1 MRFGTSSRCSA
12 VAVHADYV
20 GSRRPGGEMQCY
32 RLSSVRLDE
41 CDTTAFGW
49 TTYINPKHIT
59 QKWSDALAQRL
70 PPPPHVPRGAGWISR
85 HIAPPPPLSA
95 ALSRQFKALDID
107 HDGKL
112 TEREFTDA
120 LTRDSYSSSRGE
132 ASRQELPPLTPA
144 DSATAYAE
152 LLTRTRTADTKH
164 AADGIAEADFGAVLD
179 RSLFTAEFEAAIADA
194 VARGAGQ

>member
-1 MRFGTSSRCSA
+1 
-12 VAVHADYV
+12 
-20 GSRRPGGEMQCY
+20 MQCY

-120 LTRDSYSSSRGE
+120 LTRHAGGHFQLRRRAFSLQVCTRNPMPFGE
-132 ASRQELPPLTPA
+132 IS
-144 DSATAYAE
+144 
-152 LLTRTRTADTKH
+152 
-164 AADGIAEADFGAVLD
+164 
-179 RSLFTAEFEAAIADA
+179 
-194 VARGAGQ
+194 